1 MEIYKR
7 NNAALPMFNGKE
19 LLGQQSKDRNKHF
32 TILYVYCLH
41 QFILRK
47 AGGKEGKSNYCK
59 DAGS

>member
-1 MEIYKR
+1 
-7 NNAALPMFNGKE
+7 MFNGKE